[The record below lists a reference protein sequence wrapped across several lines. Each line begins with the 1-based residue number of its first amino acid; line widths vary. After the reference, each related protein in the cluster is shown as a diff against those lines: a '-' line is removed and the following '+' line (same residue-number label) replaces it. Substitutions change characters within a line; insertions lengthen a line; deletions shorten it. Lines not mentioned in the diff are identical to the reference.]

1 MKTLILLSGIPGSG
15 KSTWAKTYLNEHPNT
30 KIVSSDGIRVRLFGS
45 RQAFNDERLVWRTY
59 LEDIHAYAREGN
71 DVTVIADS
79 TNLTNHYRR
88 YYFRETPEFDRH
100 ILVVFEAPFALC
112 ELRNKQRESGKIVSD
127 EGMEKLEAEW
137 EDPSEDAV
145 SLYDECIRIKD

>member
-15 KSTWAKTYLNEHPNT
+15 KSTWAKNYLNEHPNT
-30 KIVSSDGIRVRLFGS
+30 KIVSSDGIRVRLFGH

-59 LEDIHAYAREGN
+59 LEDIHAYAEEGD

-100 ILVVFEAPFALC
+100 ILVVFEAPFELC
-112 ELRNKQRESGKIVSD
+112 ELRNKQRESGKIVPD
-127 EGMEKLEAEW
+127 EGMRKLEEEW
-137 EDPSEDAV
+137 EDPSEDAM